1 MTQLIDLRNAPYRE
15 VLELQRDIF
24 NRRVELRRNGQDT
37 GDDVIITVE
46 HQPVYTLGRHAD
58 PRNVVHRQWLL
69 ARGAEVVEIDRG
81 GDVTFHGPGQLVV
94 YPIVDLQRCGLG
106 VKNYVHLLEETVIL
120 TLADYGI
127 DSGRVE
133 GATGVWLGIGT
144 PTERKIC
151 AIGIRC
157 SRFISMHGLALNIST
172 DLSWFSAINP
182 CGFTDKGVTTL
193 YQEMLSRSAHQ
204 GCDYNLPLLD
214 EVAQSLRIRLANLLG
229 LK

>member
-1 MTQLIDLRNAPYRE
+1 M
-15 VLELQRDIF
+15 V
-24 NRRVELRRNGQDT
+24 
-37 GDDVIITVE
+37 
-46 HQPVYTLGRHAD
+46 
-58 PRNVVHRQWLL
+58 
-69 ARGAEVVEIDRG
+69 RGAEVVEIDRG

-182 CGFTDKGVTTL
+182 CGFTDRGVTTL
-193 YQEMLSRSAHQ
+193 YQELLSRSAHQ
-204 GCDYNLPLLD
+204 GCDYNPPSLD